1 MDLLV
6 RLKFTNRTSKTS
18 SAEIITKRSSCLK
31 ISEWYASHHSGDDFS
46 IYIDGH
52 KQKQNVNGEL
62 DE

>member
-6 RLKFTNRTSKTS
+6 RLRFNNKTS
-18 SAEIITKRSSCLK
+18 SKCSAEIITKRSSCHK
-31 ISEWYASHHSGDDFS
+31 VSEWYASHHSGDDFS